1 MQHLEWLI
9 QVRGEEVVVRAVTK
23 QVVMVEVVLLSFVIS
38 IPFLN
43 IKIVCI
49 INVLRGISKWMCR

>member
-1 MQHLEWLI
+1 
-9 QVRGEEVVVRAVTK
+9 VVVRAVTK